1 MNVAFRLPPRAKQR
15 LRELDRVLDRAYG
28 APESLLGNQSD
39 PLDEALYIIL
49 SFQTDLARFKE
60 TWSEL
65 RSAFPRWEDLVAAP
79 LSAVENVLR
88 AGGLHRQKAR
98 IIKRLLRAARGQ
110 MGELSLEALRGM
122 PDSNAER
129 LLTRLPGLS
138 WKGARCVLLYS
149 LHRQVLPVDGNTFRI
164 LKRAGVLAQSAVYRR
179 RSLHDGIQEA
189 VDPAR
194 RRCFHINLVIHGQR
208 VCLPRAP
215 NCPGCQA
222 RAVCAMRGVPRDV
235 IRVVRSREPHPVA
248 RAPQAPTALTSKP
261 AACGYPQNAGCTN
274 GTRLA

>member
-1 MNVAFRLPPRAKQR
+1 MNAAFRLSPRAKQR
-15 LRELDRVLDRAYG
+15 LRELDRVLDQAYG
-28 APESLLGNQSD
+28 APESLLGNQSG
-39 PLDEALYIIL
+39 PLDEAVYIIL

-65 RSAFPRWEDLVAAP
+65 RSAFPRWQDLVAAP

-98 IIKRLLRAARGQ
+98 IIKRLLGAAREQ
-110 MGELSLEALRGM
+110 MGELSLEALRDM
-122 PDSNAER
+122 PDTNAER

-149 LHRQVLPVDGNTFRI
+149 LHRQVFPVDGNTFRI
-164 LKRAGVLAQSAVYRR
+164 LRRAGVLPHSAVYRR

-194 RRCFHINLVIHGQR
+194 RRCFHVNLVIHGQR

-215 NCPGCQA
+215 NCPECQA
-222 RAVCAMRGVPRDV
+222 RAVCAMRGVPRDIV
-235 IRVVRSREPHPVA
+235 RTVRFGAPPARGPRASGGHCLDEQTSSVRVS
-248 RAPQAPTALTSKP
+248 SKCQVHY
-261 AACGYPQNAGCTN
+261 A
-274 GTRLA
+274 TRLA